1 MAIRIRFVAG
11 QGFVGDSIRWVTNS
25 LFQHVEF
32 GTPEGTWI
40 GAHASGGIQER
51 ASDYARYDREFVYDV
66 PATDSQLAQLMIWA
80 RKQIGNQ
87 YNYLDIIGLLVKN
100 RRWTTP
106 NRLICSQ
113 FCTLGL
119 LEVYGASKV
128 LNVLGEY
135 AYLITPETL
144 HLSPLFVGRLVRK
157 YDRKLWQDDHDKW
170 KES

>member
-1 MAIRIRFVAG
+1 MAIRVRFVAG
-11 QGFVGDSIRWVTNS
+11 GGFVGGSIRWVTNS

-40 GAHASGGIQER
+40 GAHAGSGIQER
-51 ASDYARYDREFVYDV
+51 PGDYAKYSREFVYDV
-66 PATDSQLAQLMIWA
+66 PATDSQRAQLMIWA
-80 RKQIGNQ
+80 RNQIGTQ
-87 YNYLDIIGLLVKN
+87 YNYADIIGLLVRK
-100 RRWTTP
+100 RKWTTP

-119 LEVYGASKV
+119 LEVYGASRV

-144 HLSPLFVGRLVRK
+144 HLSPLFVGRMVLKV
-157 YDRKLWQDDHDKW
+157 DKGRP
-170 KES
+170 

>member
-1 MAIRIRFVAG
+1 MRGAG
-11 QGFVGDSIRWVTNS
+11 SRSGLRTMHATIAS
-25 LFQHVEF
+25 LC
-32 GTPEGTWI
+32 TI
-40 GAHASGGIQER
+40 
-51 ASDYARYDREFVYDV
+51 V
-66 PATDSQLAQLMIWA
+66 PATDSQLMQLMIWA
-80 RKQIGNQ
+80 RKQVGNQ
-87 YNYLDIIGLLVKN
+87 YNYLDIIGLLIRN

-119 LEVYGASKV
+119 LEVYGASRV

-170 KES
+170 ADS